1 MFESYSIEKELTPIW
16 KKDNWSS
23 INRIISLMNII
34 TQACEMNKVKLE
46 FTKSDFL
53 PVLIKVHKMNDRQ
66 LETNLHE
73 LSSG

>member
-1 MFESYSIEKELTPIW
+1 MSDFPPALMKVRKM

-23 INRIISLMNII
+23 INRIVSLMNII

-66 LETNLHE
+66 LEL
-73 LSSG
+73 